1 MNLWFQALEILD
13 CTQKQQTLKMI
24 NSEQVNHT
32 ELIQIHRTNNE
43 VPTNHKSHV
52 LTASEMIDH
61 FLKGLPQLSIVH

>member
-43 VPTNHKSHV
+43 VPTNHQSHM
-52 LTASEMIDH
+52 LTAS
-61 FLKGLPQLSIVH
+61 K